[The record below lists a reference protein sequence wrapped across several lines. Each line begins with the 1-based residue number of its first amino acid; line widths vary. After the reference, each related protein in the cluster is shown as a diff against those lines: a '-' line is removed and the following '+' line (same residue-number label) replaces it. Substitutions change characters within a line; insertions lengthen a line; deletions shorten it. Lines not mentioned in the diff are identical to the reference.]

1 MGVNALQVRSSFFHC
16 VALWNDADVAAGCSL
31 RLLRVSVAHSGNS
44 EPCYHHCFFVLLQ
57 FGAADVV
64 RSNTATVTAGGDLML
79 IPRWA
84 VKEVELM

>member
-1 MGVNALQVRSSFFHC
+1 VWHTPETQSRIIIIG
-16 VALWNDADVAAGCSL
+16 
-31 RLLRVSVAHSGNS
+31 
-44 EPCYHHCFFVLLQ
+44 FFVLLQ